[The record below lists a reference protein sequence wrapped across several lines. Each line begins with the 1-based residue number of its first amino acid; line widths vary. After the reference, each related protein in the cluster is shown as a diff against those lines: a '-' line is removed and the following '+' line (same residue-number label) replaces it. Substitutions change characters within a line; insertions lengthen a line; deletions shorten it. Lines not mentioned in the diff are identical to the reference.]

1 MTLEQAALYIIMPLL
16 GIALI
21 FTITRFIRGPRISD
35 RVVSLDS
42 LVTLGIG
49 IIAVY
54 AIAMNEPYILDTT
67 TVLALISFL
76 GTVAFAYYLQRRG
89 G

>member
-1 MTLEQAALYIIMPLL
+1 MSLEQIALYIFLPLL
-16 GIALI
+16 VVAII
-21 FTITRFIRGPRISD
+21 FTVLRFIRGPRISD
-35 RVVSLDS
+35 RIVSLDS

-49 IIAVY
+49 IIVTY
-54 AIAMNEPYILDTT
+54 AIATDEPVILDTA

-89 G
+89 